1 MREDLISI
9 SEMAKLHSL
18 TRPTLLYYDSIGL
31 FSPIVVDE
39 SNGYR
44 YYGRHQIPVLREI
57 CFLKSLGVSL
67 KEIEA
72 HLNGRD
78 LHSEVVLLQQQAAK
92 LAKEKE
98 QLERKQLALQQ
109 RLYLYREAV
118 VATNHPQEEP
128 FLRHYQS
135 RQIIFCPW
143 GDGVAEV
150 DRDDIH
156 FASMEL
162 WRELYEHEF
171 LPAYSYGM
179 LFKKDSVLVGNP
191 LQGGGS
197 YIRIP
202 PESGHFDAEEITL
215 PEGNYI
221 CLYKTGRPNDMTQL
235 EALLKWIEVQGYT
248 VCGDVVDACFLD
260 TTFDDVE
267 HDALFSMLQVPVEG
281 GDL

>member
-1 MREDLISI
+1 MRENLISI

-18 TRPTLLYYDSIGL
+18 TRPALLYYDSIGL
-31 FSPIVVDE
+31 FSPVVVDE

-78 LHSEVVLLQQQAAK
+78 LQSEVVLLQQQAAK

-118 VATNHPQEEP
+118 AATSHPQEEP
-128 FLRHYQS
+128 FLRYYKD

-143 GDGVAEV
+143 AEEGATV
-150 DRDDIH
+150 DREDIH
-156 FASMEL
+156 FTSMEL
-162 WRELYEHEF
+162 WRELYSHEF

-179 LFKKDSVLVGNP
+179 LFKKDSVITGNV
-191 LQGGGS
+191 LNGGGS

-221 CLYKTGRPNDMTQL
+221 CLYKTGRPNDTTQL
-235 EALLKWIEVQGYT
+235 ETLLQWVKEHGYT
-248 VCGDVVDACFLD
+248 ICGDVVDACFLD
-260 TTFDDVE
+260 TTFDEAD

-281 GDL
+281 GAL